1 MQNAP
6 RLGQTR
12 VFCLNSWM
20 MIGRILFIGFLMA
33 ALLVLEASAQTST
46 DSPIPHKGWIKLG
59 VGQSGGK
66 QFSGFTGM
74 VSVHYS
80 TRFGIMGIR
89 YLDSQDGS
97 YYPAIFP
104 SPDRIN
110 GFREV
115 NMNLGYQ
122 VDVSMLNLST
132 SAGIGHV
139 WGIEQTSDGDRR
151 FSGVSFPI
159 EAQVLIKP
167 VRFLGIG
174 VSMSASI
181 MAKTTI
187 SSGMVVIQVGRF

>member
-1 MQNAP
+1 M
-6 RLGQTR
+6 T
-12 VFCLNSWM
+12 C
-20 MIGRILFIGFLMA
+20 RILCISVLMIS
-33 ALLVLEASAQTST
+33 LLILEVSAQVNS
-46 DSPIPHKGWIKLG
+46 DSSKHKKAWIKLG
-59 VGQSGGK
+59 VGQSGGE

-74 VSVHYS
+74 VSAHYA

-97 YYPAIFP
+97 NYPAVFP
-104 SPDRIN
+104 SANRIN
-110 GFREV
+110 GIREV

-122 VDVSMLNLST
+122 LDVSMLNVTS

-139 WGIEQTSDGDRR
+139 WRSEQTSDGDRR
-151 FSGVSFPI
+151 FSGMSLPI

-181 MAKTTI
+181 MFKKTI
-187 SSGMVVIQVGRF
+187 SSGMVVVQLGDF